1 LVSKNS
7 HPEIDQATKSRILSG
22 IPEGKTRYMVCG
34 GVNTNRTV
42 FVDRDSGKKYE
53 RPTGSLVDMVSKNL
67 DFGPLKIESEKFGV
81 QEINLDESMIIDT
94 AEDIKLL
101 ISTNLVHLDK
111 KTSPIKFSAPANPG
125 KNYFVKVNLTTFW
138 DSGELVWMN
147 NSPIGTSAQVIES
160 KLIYESN
167 ITSSKNCE
175 NKRIVAYL
183 YN

>member
-1 LVSKNS
+1 MRKNS

-22 IPEGKTRYMVCG
+22 IPEGKSRYIVCG
-34 GVNTNRTV
+34 GVNTNKTV

-53 RPTGSLVDMVSKNL
+53 RPTGDLVDMVSKNL
-67 DFGPLKIESEKFGV
+67 DFGPLKIESEKFGA

-94 AEDIKLL
+94 AEDIKLS
-101 ISTNLVHLDK
+101 ISSNNVNFY
-111 KTSPIKFSAPANPG
+111 KTLPIKFSNPANPANTYFIKVDLVTIWESG
-125 KNYFVKVNLTTFW
+125 KI
-138 DSGELVWMN
+138 VWMN
-147 NSPIGTSAQVIES
+147 NTPMGNAQVIES
-160 KLIYESN
+160 KLSFLPN